1 MALQPWKSVML
12 TLSQWCYPTISS
24 SVILFSSHLQSF
36 PPSWSFPM
44 SQVFASGGQSI
55 GAAPASASVLLM
67 NIQDWFP
74 LGLTALISLQ
84 SKGLSRVFSNTTVQK
99 HQFFGTQCLYSPT
112 LTSNM
117 TTGKTIALT
126 IWSFVGKV
134 ISLLFNELSTGGI
147 PLWRIYQKRRTDSFE
162 KTPMLGKIEGGRRR
176 GWQRMRRLDGITYSM
191 DISSGSWWWTGRP
204 GMLQFMGSQRAGHD
218 WATELNWSLILNNT
232 ILNLENVI
240 HLLVSQ
246 EWSTKKNFLIQGLW
260 HDCCMATRLWVD
272 PPNSGTAKWVLSSL
286 SNCWGN
292 NN

>member
-126 IWSFVGKV
+126 RRTFVGKV
-134 ISLLFNELSTGGI
+134 
-147 PLWRIYQKRRTDSFE
+147 
-162 KTPMLGKIEGGRRR
+162 M
-176 GWQRMRRLDGITYSM
+176 
-191 DISSGSWWWTGRP
+191 
-204 GMLQFMGSQRAGHD
+204 
-218 WATELNWSLILNNT
+218 SLILNM
-232 ILNLENVI
+232 LPRLVI
-240 HLLVSQ
+240 AFLPRSKHLLISWLQCRAVWQ
-246 EWSTKKNFLIQGLW
+246 KKKKEVIL
-260 HDCCMATRLWVD
+260 
-272 PPNSGTAKWVLSSL
+272 
-286 SNCWGN
+286 
-292 NN
+292 